1 MRLGKRE
8 QWSAGKDK
16 SIKINMRGRFMM
28 DDIRKA
34 GAEDASRLAEILIFA
49 KRTHYRS
56 IFHDDKVSFGKM
68 QVYLLAR
75 DYIVN
80 REKLNHIWVYDDE
93 FVKGMLHIEGR
104 ELRELYVDPFFQGEG
119 IGTRLIEFAIRQF
132 EVQYL
137 FVLEKNSSAI
147 HFYQSHGFS
156 RTQERRLE
164 EGTAEYVVKMERR
177 RGISADTRRG
187 GEADHGQS
195 HAVSP

>member
-1 MRLGKRE
+1 
-8 QWSAGKDK
+8 
-16 SIKINMRGRFMM
+16 MM
-28 DDIRKA
+28 ENIRKA

-68 QVYLLAR
+68 QVYPLAR

-119 IGTRLIEFAIRQF
+119 IGARLIKFAIQQF
-132 EVQYL
+132 
-137 FVLEKNSSAI
+137 
-147 HFYQSHGFS
+147 
-156 RTQERRLE
+156 
-164 EGTAEYVVKMERR
+164 
-177 RGISADTRRG
+177 
-187 GEADHGQS
+187 
-195 HAVSP
+195 